1 MSYPRTL
8 LKAAQVP
15 NVQQAITSG
24 IRYTL
29 YSGVYSNVTGS
40 ATANNTSSNDRR
52 ARATFAKNAAFV
64 ALLNRK
70 PSGGTVIQLSE
81 AERAAFV
88 SKSKKLLEGI
98 NTAVEVYASFS
109 GATYTEWQW
118 RSKELI
124 DYMVAYDLLRGSG
137 EPIDSLVTA
146 RAKLQEFAGNLYKQ
160 SITPFFGT
168 TFYGSIKNNHTLMTA
183 SALGLAAVVLND
195 VGGTDA
201 WMQPTNW
208 INTGLYHMD
217 NVLWRDAN
225 RQSDPNVLTGYAEG
239 PYYFKYAFLNCLP
252 FIRSMGNFLP
262 DVALNYTY
270 GTSTRSIR
278 NPYFDPS
285 YDLLYDWISAIQM
298 PDGRFPA
305 LEDSYID
312 MGMPELALTGKSKY
326 LNPMAFFNLSTKQLN
341 SLAKQLKDAT
351 VDMRAAFLA
360 SNVPFST
367 PAHQPLTALPQSGN
381 LVFRS
386 GNDTLASYL
395 HVYGKNGLSQ
405 KVSGGH
411 NHGDASSFILHAK
424 GQLLAL
430 DPGYLSSTNRGAVGE
445 GVHHNL
451 ILVDGAG
458 PAMGTAGA
466 TNDAEGY
473 IQNTFSNGRLS
484 YGEVKTTYRDAEITR
499 KTLHVR
505 NNYFLIADAVT
516 STSAHTYTW
525 QLHGYGLE
533 GGTAVTGTFT
543 DSLAAHEGIWQKNGV
558 SLKAHVTA
566 TDGASGY
573 GKATNGHELT
583 YNTTENHTTLQVQ
596 KTGVAQTQFLS
607 LLQPY
612 TTTSADVKTESTLQV
627 AALSSAETEYQ
638 DLAFAQSDTSSVTLN
653 KLAEPVT
660 SDARFTFFS
669 LNKAG
674 HFSQAFLE
682 NGQLLQYGSKVV
694 LQSSRRVN
702 SHWERQSDLAYAGYV
717 SDATVLTLAMEAA
730 PSSVTGDQ
738 VAFSRYDPIK
748 KNLIVSFT
756 GSSAFRVT
764 LAMTTL
770 PVEMTQFSAKRV
782 RQQVQLNW
790 STASEKQNAGFEVYR
805 KSASAPEFMKIG
817 FVPGRGNSATASQ
830 YIFLD
835 EAAPTET
842 VYYQLKQL
850 DEDGSFEMSSM
861 VAVKGSEEQKV
872 VITVFPVPSNEM
884 VQVQCAGMAG
894 QVEARLINS
903 KGQLLLRQK
912 FTGQTQLS
920 TLSLAPGMYYLQV
933 LDLNGKPVAATKKV
947 LVQH

>member
-8 LKAAQVP
+8 LKASQVP
-15 NVQQAITSG
+15 NVQQAISSG
-24 IRYTL
+24 VRYTL

-40 ATANNTSSNDRR
+40 ATTNNTSSNDRR
-52 ARATFAKNAAFV
+52 ARAAFAKNAAFV

-70 PSGGTVIQLSE
+70 PSGGTVLQLSE
-81 AERAAFV
+81 TERAAFV

-109 GATYTEWQW
+109 GGTYTEWQW

-124 DYMVAYDLLRGSG
+124 DYMVAYDLLRGAG
-137 EPIDSLVTA
+137 EPVDSLITA

-160 SITPFFGT
+160 SITPFWGT
-168 TFYGSIKNNHTLMTA
+168 TFYGTIKNNHTLMTA

-201 WMQPTNW
+201 WLQPSNW

-262 DVALNYTY
+262 DVAMNYTY
-270 GTSTRSIR
+270 GTTTRSIR

-285 YDLLYDWISAIQM
+285 YDLLYDWIYAIQM

-305 LEDSYID
+305 LEDSYVD

-326 LNPMAFFNLSTKQLN
+326 LNPMAFTNFSTNQLN
-341 SLAKQLKDAT
+341 SLAKQLKDGT

-360 SNVPFST
+360 SNLAFST
-367 PAHQPLTALPQSGN
+367 PANPSLTALPHSGN

-386 GNDTLASYL
+386 DNDTLASYL

-411 NHGDASSFILHAK
+411 NNGDASSFILHAK

-430 DPGYLSSTNRGAVGE
+430 DPGYLSSANRAAVGE

-466 TNDAEGY
+466 TNDAEGF
-473 IQNTFSNGRLS
+473 IQNTFSNSRLS
-484 YGEVKTTYRDAEITR
+484 YGEVKTTYQGTEIIR

-505 NNYFLIADAVT
+505 NNYFLIADAVS

-533 GGTAVTGTFT
+533 GGTAATGTFT
-543 DSLAAHEGIWQKNGV
+543 DSLAAHEGIWQKNGIR
-558 SLKAHVTA
+558 LKAHVTA

-573 GKATNGHELT
+573 VKATNGHELV
-583 YNTTENHTTLQVQ
+583 YNTTENHTTMQVQ

-612 TTTSADVKTESTLQV
+612 TTTSATITTESSPQV
-627 AALSSAETEYQ
+627 AALASDEAEYQ
-638 DLAFAQSDTSSVTLN
+638 DLAFAQGDTISVTQI
-653 KLAEPVT
+653 KLAEPVS

-682 NGQLLQYGSKVV
+682 KGRELQYGSKVL
-694 LQSSRRVN
+694 LQSSQRVN
-702 SHWERQSDLAYAGYV
+702 SQWERQSDFAYTGYV

-730 PSSVTGDQ
+730 HSSVTGDK
-738 VAFSRYDPIK
+738 VEFSRYDPIK
-748 KNLIVSFT
+748 KNLIVSLS
-756 GSSAFRVT
+756 GSSAFNVT
-764 LAMTTL
+764 LPVTTL
-770 PVEMTQFSAKRV
+770 PVKLTQFSAKRG
-782 RQQVQLNW
+782 RQQVELHW

-805 KSASAPEFMKIG
+805 KTDSEPEFRKIG
-817 FVPGRGNSATASQ
+817 FVPGKGNCATASQ
-830 YIFLD
+830 YLFLD

-842 VYYQLKQL
+842 LYYQLKQV
-850 DEDGSFEMSSM
+850 DEGGGFELSSV
-861 VAVKGSEEQKV
+861 VAVKGSKAQKAD
-872 VITVFPVPSNEM
+872 ISVFPVPSNEV
-884 VQVQCAGMAG
+884 VQVQCAGVAG
-894 QVEARLINS
+894 QVEVRLLNS
-903 KGQLLLRQK
+903 QGQLLHRQK
-912 FTGQTQLS
+912 FTGQTQIS
-920 TLSLAPGMYYLQV
+920 TQALAPGMYYLQV
-933 LDLNGKPVAATKKV
+933 LDLNGKPVTGTKKV